1 MTHDS
6 APHKIPDPAPGHTS
20 EYLQGPIPDPI
31 KGLLIDIVTKDRYLD
46 RQEELACYA
55 YDSFWEEAMPDAVI
69 FPETA
74 AEVSRILKIASLHKI
89 PVTGR
94 GAGTSLCS
102 ASVPLRHG
110 IVLCFSKMDKIIEIN
125 TRDRYIIVEPGVIN
139 ADVQKALAP
148 FGFFYPPD
156 PGSMNI
162 STIGGNIA
170 QNAGGPRCLKY
181 GVTMDYVLG
190 MEVVLATGEIVT
202 FGSRNVKDVT
212 GYKLSSLFCGSEGT
226 LGLVTQAILK
236 VVPRPETAKT
246 LMVTFKDL
254 DDTANA
260 VSDII
265 GSGILPAAMELMDK
279 FTLNAIED
287 SFGLGLDREA
297 EGSLLIEIDGIK
309 EACEREMAK
318 IIQKLKDNNAVHI
331 QESANDADRERLW
344 TARRSAYGVFAKLAP
359 DIVSEDVTVPVSKV
373 PEMTRRIKRIA
384 KSYGLTVGVLA
395 HAGDGNM
402 HPMIPADRSN
412 TEEWARVEKAF
423 DQIFEAAADLGG
435 TLSGEHGIGQAKA
448 RYLPLVMNQDSINLM
463 TRIKQAID
471 PDNILNPGKFV

>member
-1 MTHDS
+1 MSQTKL
-6 APHKIPDPAPGHTS
+6 PPNEIP
-20 EYLQGPIPDPI
+20 
-31 KGLLIDIVTKDRYLD
+31 LLVKEQLIGVVTDERYLD
-46 RQEELACYA
+46 RKEELACYA
-55 YDSFWEEAMPDAVI
+55 YDAFLVESMPHAVI
-69 FPETA
+69 FPKTA
-74 AEVSRILKIASLHKI
+74 EEVSQILKIASRHKI

-94 GAGTSLCS
+94 GAGTSVCG
-102 ASVPLRHG
+102 APIPVHHG
-110 IVLCFSKMDKIIEIN
+110 IVLCFSKMDKILEVN
-125 TRDRYIIVEPGVIN
+125 TRDRYIIVQPGVIN

-156 PGSMNI
+156 PGSMAT

-190 MEVVLATGEIVT
+190 MEVVLASGEIVT
-202 FGSRNVKDVT
+202 FGSKNVKDVT

-226 LGLVTQAILK
+226 LGLVTRAILK
-236 VVPRPETAKT
+236 VMPQPETVKT
-246 LMVTFKDL
+246 LMVTFKNL
-254 DDTANA
+254 DDTAKA

-265 GSGILPAAMELMDK
+265 GSGILPTAMELMDK

-297 EGSLLIEIDGIK
+297 EGSLLIEIDGVK
-309 EACEREMAK
+309 EACEREMNK
-318 IIQKLKDNNAVHI
+318 ISDKLKENNAVHI
-331 QESANDADRERLW
+331 QESANDADREKLW
-344 TARRSAYGVFAKLAP
+344 TARRSAYGVFAKMAP
-359 DIVSEDVTVPVSKV
+359 DIISEDVTVPVSQV
-373 PEMTRRIKRIA
+373 PEMIRRIKGIT
-384 KSYGLTVGVLA
+384 KSHGLRVGVLA

-402 HPMIPADRSN
+402 HPMIPADKSN
-412 TEEWARVEKAF
+412 KEEWARVEKAF
-423 DQIFEAAADLGG
+423 DEIFTAAADLGG
-435 TLSGEHGIGQAKA
+435 TLSGEHGIGLAKA